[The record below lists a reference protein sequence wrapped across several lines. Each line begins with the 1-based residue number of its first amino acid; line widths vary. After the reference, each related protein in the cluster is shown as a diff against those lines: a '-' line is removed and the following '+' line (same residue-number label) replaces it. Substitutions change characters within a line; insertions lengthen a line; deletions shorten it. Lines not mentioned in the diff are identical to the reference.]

1 MRFSRRSRSPLA
13 WARRSKSRAQ
23 DQDETQEFGPV
34 ASEEREALL
43 SPGSAPPQNQGD
55 SGFEHEEATQQI
67 LSTLGRF
74 HRQVTKAKVGAA
86 QELWTDECMNEL
98 VTAAEIAVR
107 EGWRETVTVLTE
119 TGRIL
124 QTYEDAGRAG
134 ECVAFLSEAYDAL
147 SLMVGDLIVGDVRPG
162 VMAKWG
168 ECHARALHTLNA
180 VGLTLIDID
189 EENGDEETG
198 SLASTT
204 PAQSFNTVPFELPPL
219 DDEYADAPSQES
231 AAPDAPTLEQLSP
244 IAETA
249 QTEPIDE
256 ALLAAEQEREY
267 AAMAEVPELEPQDA
281 IAASSMEDE
290 LLSSDEPVPELP
302 VFEAEQAAPS
312 EMPAESAADDGAP
325 AGDPDVVSMLDSF
338 CESLA
343 QIDAAEGGELAA
355 VYSSLLDEL
364 TSLDQWATNADCE
377 PAQRLTRSMAQLCQK
392 MADGNAAHNDKFL
405 ELGYGFCEAYVEAKS
420 DEPSSSVSSWLEEC
434 TALYQQVAPAPG
446 ADLPDAPAAAL
457 QDVEESETP
466 SEAPSEAD
474 AAVDDSPESFLR
486 VAQDAVLAGRFSEAK
501 AFAMQAAAAFAKQE
515 AEQAQERLSTI
526 ERRINE
532 GGVLIENARGAL
544 RGAEEAVVQAEQAT
558 QEGESALAA
567 CGERTRDAVEK
578 LGAVDADIADLDERI
593 RQLEA
598 ERDAAAERR
607 AEADAQLNEM
617 RTQET
622 DAGTSLDAQRASEDE
637 ARNQL
642 EEARQKVK
650 NLERKRVE
658 LELEMERARDLLAR
672 QMGSLEDIEQTIAQ
686 LDTTEVEPQGESDE
700 LLF

>member
-1 MRFSRRSRSPLA
+1 MRFSRRSRGPLA

-43 SPGSAPPQNQGD
+43 SSGSAAVDNPGGN
-55 SGFEHEEATQQI
+55 GFEHEEATQHI
-67 LSTLGRF
+67 LSALGRF

-124 QTYEDAGRAG
+124 QTYEDAGRAS
-134 ECVAFLSEAYDAL
+134 ECVTFLSEAYDAL
-147 SLMVGDLIVGDVRPG
+147 SLMVGDLIVGEVRPG
-162 VMAKWG
+162 VLAKWG
-168 ECHARALHTLNA
+168 ECHARALHALNA
-180 VGLTLIDID
+180 AGLTLIDLD
-189 EENGDEETG
+189 EENGEAEADRP
-198 SLASTT
+198 ASAT
-204 PAQSFNTVPFELPPL
+204 PARAPNTVPFELPPL
-219 DDEYADAPSQES
+219 DDEYEDAPHQKN
-231 AAPDAPTLEQLSP
+231 AAFAASTLEHLPP

-249 QTEPIDE
+249 QTEPINE

-267 AAMAEVPELEPQDA
+267 AVMAEVPQLEPQDA
-281 IAASSMEDE
+281 IAPPSAEDE
-290 LLSSDEPVPELP
+290 LLSQGVPAPELP
-302 VFEAEQAAPS
+302 AFEAEQAAPS
-312 EMPAESAADDGAP
+312 GIPAENAADEGAP
-325 AGDPDVVSMLDSF
+325 AGDPEVVSMLDAF

-343 QIDAAEGGELAA
+343 QVDTAEGDELTA
-355 VYSSLLDEL
+355 VYASMLDEL
-364 TSLDQWATNADCE
+364 TFLDKWATNAECE
-377 PAQRLTRSMAQLCQK
+377 AAQRLTRAMALLCQK
-392 MADGNAAHNDKFL
+392 VADGSAMPNDKFL

-420 DEPSSSVSSWLEEC
+420 DESSSSVGSWLEEC
-434 TALYQQVAPAPG
+434 TALYQQLDQALDADLPGAPAAILQDAEESEAPPVAPA
-446 ADLPDAPAAAL
+446 
-457 QDVEESETP
+457 
-466 SEAPSEAD
+466 EAD
-474 AAVDDSPESFLR
+474 AATSDSPESFLR

-501 AFAMQAAAAFAKQE
+501 AFAMQAAAAFAKRE

-558 QEGESALAA
+558 KGGESALAA
-567 CGERTRDAVEK
+567 CGEQTRDAVEQ
-578 LGAVDADIADLDERI
+578 LEAVDADIAALDERI
-593 RQLEA
+593 RQLQA
-598 ERDAAAERR
+598 ERDAAGERR
-607 AEADAQLNEM
+607 AEADAQLSEM
-617 RTQET
+617 RTREA

-637 ARNQL
+637 ARSRL

-650 NLERKRVE
+650 NLERKRSE

-672 QMGSLEDIEQTIAQ
+672 QLSSLEDIEQTIAQ
-686 LDTTEVEPQGESDE
+686 LDTTEVELQGESDD